1 MIRKVFYLL
10 CWMLVCVPVSAL
22 EIVATVEED
31 TLSDFDVDERIRIHQ
46 VLLKQADVR
55 RDKILQ
61 ELIDEKIKKNYA
73 LAQQMTTD
81 EAEIDEGMHFLEKQ
95 NGMQEGEL
103 KAFFD
108 KNNLSWD
115 SLRQQVQSDILWMK
129 TVQFLAG
136 KNQVVSAEELK
147 AARARARKELLKP
160 MYFVSEIFVPFG
172 KSKKAALEKIKK
184 AEAELFEEH
193 NFSKTAEAFSSSPSA
208 AYGGDLGWVPA
219 DALDK
224 KVAEVLPKMSADELS
239 QIIKGRDGYYLI
251 LLRQVQR
258 PLTSTKTDVWQV
270 CQMIVSKERLT
281 ELAPKMENMKN
292 CMTFGPWA
300 EKEGLTGSGMLP
312 QIMVARTPDQLYEA
326 LKDAPVGQLVGPIMA
341 EDVAIFLMKC
351 QSEKIDLMPP
361 DDVLRE
367 QAFMKKM
374 SKESEKVFEKAQKE
388 VWVERK

>member
-1 MIRKVFYLL
+1 M
-10 CWMLVCVPVSAL
+10 
-22 EIVATVEED
+22 
-31 TLSDFDVDERIRIHQ
+31 
-46 VLLKQADVR
+46 
-55 RDKILQ
+55 
-61 ELIDEKIKKNYA
+61 IDEKIKKNYA

-300 EKEGLTGSGMLP
+300 EKEGLTGS
-312 QIMVARTPDQLYEA
+312 
-326 LKDAPVGQLVGPIMA
+326 
-341 EDVAIFLMKC
+341 
-351 QSEKIDLMPP
+351 
-361 DDVLRE
+361 
-367 QAFMKKM
+367 
-374 SKESEKVFEKAQKE
+374 
-388 VWVERK
+388 